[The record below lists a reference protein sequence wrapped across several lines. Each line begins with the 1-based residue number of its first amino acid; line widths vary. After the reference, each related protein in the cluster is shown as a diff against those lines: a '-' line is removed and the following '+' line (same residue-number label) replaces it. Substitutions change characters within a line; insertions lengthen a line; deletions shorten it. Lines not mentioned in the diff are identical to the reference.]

1 VDDFSKARGIVNK
14 ILVKNPENAHAL
26 NFLGYSMLENNDDL
40 EKAYALIK
48 KAVKL
53 KPNDGYIRD
62 SLGWFYYKTGQIEKA
77 LVEVKKAFSLVNSD
91 VVITKH
97 LAIIYKDLKKYKMAK
112 RYFVEALKNCKFES
126 ERKDVLESLGSFPEL
141 RLPASVIP

>member
-1 VDDFSKARGIVNK
+1 
-14 ILVKNPENAHAL
+14 
-26 NFLGYSMLENNDDL
+26 MLENNEDL
-40 EKAYALIK
+40 DKAHSLIQ

-62 SLGWFYYKTGQIEKA
+62 SLGWFYYKTGQIQKA

-91 VVITKH
+91 VVIAKH

-112 RYFVEALKNCKFES
+112 KFFVEALRNCKFES
-126 ERKDVLESLGSFPEL
+126 ERKDILKSLGSFPEL
-141 RLPASVIP
+141 RLPASEAP